1 MADWTRDE
9 VEATVADYFA
19 MLRREMLGQPFVKTE
34 HNLQLRSQLQGR
46 TKASVEFKHQNISAV
61 LTNLGQPYISGYK
74 PMHNYQHLLEQVV
87 LEYLENA
94 PDFFVSLA
102 SGPLLT
108 PVKAGDTPGDID
120 RWLEAPPEGGRPVLD
135 TDRAARVVTIDFVER
150 DAANRQLG
158 RLGEEWVLEYE
169 ARRLH
174 DKCFRPD
181 LAKRVEWSSSVRG
194 DGLGYDI
201 SSFEITGSTRLIEVK
216 TTGCGK
222 AFPLYVS
229 PNEVRVSERERQ
241 CYYLYRVFDFATRPR
256 MYTIQ
261 GALREHCALAPSQ
274 YRAYPK

>member
-19 MLRREMLGQPFVKTE
+19 MLRLEMLARPYVKAD
-34 HNLQLRSQLQGR
+34 HNLRLRGQLQDR

-61 LTNLGQPYISGYK
+61 LTNIGLPYIPGYK
-74 PMHNYQHLLEQVV
+74 PKHNYQHLLEQVV
-87 LEYLENA
+87 LEFLEG
-94 PDFFVSLA
+94 DRDLFLA
-102 SGPLLT
+102 LSDSPLLSPT
-108 PVKAGDTPGDID
+108 KPGAPPDDID
-120 RWLEAPPEGGRPVLD
+120 KWVEAPPEGRRELLD
-135 TDRAARVVTIDFVER
+135 TERAFRIVTIDFVER

-174 DKCFRPD
+174 DQCRRPD
-181 LAKRVEWSSSVRG
+181 LAKRIEWSSQVRG

-201 SSFEITGSTRLIEVK
+201 VSFEVSGSTRLIEVK

-222 AFPLYVS
+222 AFPFYVS

-241 CYYLYRVFDFATRPR
+241 SYHLYRVFEFATRPR
-256 MYTIQ
+256 MYTLQ